1 MMPLTMAKT
10 GETSNILRIT
20 GKDETKRHLEDLGF
34 VVGETVT
41 VVAEM
46 AGNLIINVKG
56 ARIALDRALANRI
69 MI

>member
-1 MMPLTMAKT
+1 MPLTMAKT